1 MFKLFGSLIY
11 KLFKIEVKYK
21 GNWKKE
27 NAWLLERNF
36 NTIIDVGANEGQF
49 AMKMRKFFPAATII
63 SFEPIPEV
71 FHKLN
76 ANFAGDSRFISYCYG
91 LGEQE
96 QEASFFL
103 NEYSPSSSLL
113 KMADHTK
120 HFDTAVKD
128 KEIKVKITRL
138 DDILKKTELK
148 PPVLVKLDVQG
159 YEDKVIGGGNNT
171 IKAAD
176 LVISE
181 VSFTSLYQDQ
191 KLFDDIYN
199 SLSRLGFKY
208 KGNYD
213 QLYSPVDNS
222 VLQADAIFIKENN

>member
-1 MFKLFGSLIY
+1 MFRLLGSLIY
-11 KLFKIEVKYK
+11 KVFRVEVRYR
-21 GNWKKE
+21 GDWKKD
-27 NAWLLERNF
+27 NRWLLNYNF

-71 FHKLN
+71 FDKLN
-76 ANFAGDSRFISYCYG
+76 ANFAGDSRFLSYCYG
-91 LGEQE
+91 LGEEE

-120 HFDTAVKD
+120 HFDAAVKD
-128 KEIKVKITRL
+128 KEIKVKIARL

-148 PPVLVKLDVQG
+148 APILVKLDVQG

-171 IKAAD
+171 IKCAD
-176 LVISE
+176 VVISE
-181 VSFTSLYQDQ
+181 VSFASLYQDQ
-191 KLFDDIYN
+191 KLFDDIYTA
-199 SLSRLGFKY
+199 LSRLGFKY
-208 KGNYD
+208 KGNFD
-213 QLYSPVDNS
+213 QLRSPVDNS
-222 VLQADAIFIKENN
+222 VLQADAIFIKEKN